1 MKNRVE
7 VVIAGNRFTMT
18 GEQDEEYMTKIAALV
33 DNRVCK
39 IKESGASTLQ
49 AVLLTAC
56 DIADN
61 YVQAVKGSEN
71 LRTQISKYLDENKN
85 LSRDLSDAQEE
96 IRSLEQAAEEKDKE
110 MTEVNEYKAR
120 IAELEQSVHSLQQEA
135 AQKDACQ
142 ARVRGTGTR
151 TA

>member
-61 YVQAVKGSEN
+61 YVQAVKG
-71 LRTQISKYLDENKN
+71 LGKIC
-85 LSRDLSDAQEE
+85 
-96 IRSLEQAAEEKDKE
+96 
-110 MTEVNEYKAR
+110 AR
-120 IAELEQSVHSLQQEA
+120 RFPSIL
-135 AQKDACQ
+135 
-142 ARVRGTGTR
+142 TR
-151 TA
+151 TRICPAICRMHRKKFAVWNRPRRKKTKR

>member
-61 YVQAVKGSEN
+61 YVQGLGKSAHADFQVS
-71 LRTQISKYLDENKN
+71 
-85 LSRDLSDAQEE
+85 
-96 IRSLEQAAEEKDKE
+96 
-110 MTEVNEYKAR
+110 
-120 IAELEQSVHSLQQEA
+120 
-135 AQKDACQ
+135 
-142 ARVRGTGTR
+142 
-151 TA
+151 